1 MYEKCVFTNWGHLNQ
16 TGALEELVEDMGKDE
31 ASSGLHLACKWYVF
45 YQQLTSLK
53 VKTSHEMPLN
63 GGMDKQTGSS
73 SQWNITEQQ
82 AGTDT
87 DPYSNMNASQM
98 GYAKWKKPDWKV
110 CFCLYG
116 ILEQAELLGQKTS
129 W

>member
-1 MYEKCVFTNWGHLNQ
+1 
-16 TGALEELVEDMGKDE
+16 
-31 ASSGLHLACKWYVF
+31 
-45 YQQLTSLK
+45 
-53 VKTSHEMPLN
+53 MPLN

-98 GYAKWKKPDWKV
+98 GYAK
-110 CFCLYG
+110 
-116 ILEQAELLGQKTS
+116 
-129 W
+129 